1 MQEGSSP
8 TDDLNAIGVLKR
20 REIEARVIAPLV
32 EELSMEFG
40 REKVLG
46 VLKKVIVRIAASQ
59 GEGMAARL
67 GGCSPA
73 HLADSLRDWKKD
85 DALEIEVLELSDEK
99 LSFDVNRCRYAELYQ
114 ALGIPELGEI
124 LSCGRDFAL
133 SEGFNPKLKLTR
145 TQTIL
150 GGSSHCD
157 FRYTLDSEERQDD
170 LLTAS
175 EQE

>member
-1 MQEGSSP
+1 
-8 TDDLNAIGVLKR
+8 
-20 REIEARVIAPLV
+20 
-32 EELSMEFG
+32 
-40 REKVLG
+40 
-46 VLKKVIVRIAASQ
+46 
-59 GEGMAARL
+59 MAARL

>member
-8 TDDLNAIGVLKR
+8 ADDLNAIGVLKR
-20 REIEARVIAPLV
+20 REIEARVLAPLV
-32 EELSMEFG
+32 EELSREFG
-40 REKVLG
+40 REKVLE
-46 VLKKVIVRIAASQ
+46 VLKKVIVRIAADE
-59 GEGMAARL
+59 GEGLAART

-73 HLADSLRDWKKD
+73 HLADSLKDWKRD
-85 DALEIEVLELSDEK
+85 NALEIEVLELSDEK

-114 ALGIPELGEI
+114 ALGIPELGKI

-133 SEGFNPKLKLTR
+133 SEGFNPKLTLTR

-150 GGSSHCD
+150 GGASHCD
-157 FRYTLDSEERQDD
+157 FRYTLDTKERQDD